1 MWYYFFMRMLGIDY
15 GTKKI
20 GLAMSDE
27 DGRVAFPR
35 SVLKNDAQAISVI
48 LEIFKKEKI
57 DGIVLGESLNFKG
70 EPNKVMEKISEF
82 KIALEKAIGV
92 PVYFESEFLSSK
104 QARNIHD
111 SGELNDA
118 SAAAIIL
125 QSYLDK
131 EKSKKNIVIPA

>member
-35 SVLKNDAQAISVI
+35 LVLKNDAQALAII
-48 LEIFKKEKI
+48 FEMFKKEKI

-82 KIALEKAIGV
+82 KMMLEKETGV